1 MPLVEGKE
9 ITIRTAT
16 PDDAPA
22 IAAIHV
28 ASWQHAYRGVL
39 PDEYLD
45 ALVPEQ
51 RLGMWTYIL
60 GASHPGVHVGVAG
73 QDGELVG
80 FYSVGPS
87 DEGDPDDVRMLSTI
101 YLDPGCMGKGI
112 GRALLADAE
121 RAMRDDGA
129 TVGVLR
135 VITANEGTRRFYERC
150 GWTIEPGSTRMEDAW
165 GQQVETVRYT
175 KRFPNP

>member
-1 MPLVEGKE
+1 MTDVV
-9 ITIRTAT
+9 IRSAG
-16 PDDAPA
+16 PDDAQA
-22 IAAIHV
+22 IATVHV
-28 ASWQHAYRGVL
+28 ASWQHAFRGIL
-39 PDEYLD
+39 PDAYLD
-45 ALVPEQ
+45 GLAPEQ
-51 RLGMWTYIL
+51 RLRMWTHVL
-60 GASHPGVHVGVAG
+60 GASHPGVHVGVAE
-73 QDGELVG
+73 QDGRVVG
-80 FYSVGPS
+80 FYSIGPS

-112 GRALLADAE
+112 GRALLVDAE

-129 TVGVLR
+129 TAGVLR

-175 KRFPNP
+175 KRFPNS